1 MSVPSSGAEM
11 ENLKSRLP
19 AVFAVLFIIIASA
32 FVLFPSIKSS
42 VKWLFSE
49 SGEYRVEYTAGTVGR
64 MFFCPGGDCVITGY
78 AAVKSD
84 AESAAGAVQFAATD
98 PGIGSGDSVRLYV
111 AEGEPLAW
119 TTAPYLLFAFISCI
133 VLALPVFLLWSR
145 KRTLARALV
154 SVMLS
159 LVATLVFCSMYASGS
174 TVKELKLFA
183 PLLSTEVTGTVDS
196 EKRVVSSCGKD
207 EECGKTYVYS
217 VSLNDGTKVRSG
229 AVLRTEKEMKPGE
242 KAEFRF
248 ADSAPDVVFE
258 GSRIWLFPPFVFVL
272 FSLYG
277 IIRLQKLGE
286 EYSKRGSPKKS

>member
-1 MSVPSSGAEM
+1 
-11 ENLKSRLP
+11 
-19 AVFAVLFIIIASA
+19 
-32 FVLFPSIKSS
+32 
-42 VKWLFSE
+42 
-49 SGEYRVEYTAGTVGR
+49 
-64 MFFCPGGDCVITGY
+64 MFFCPGGECAITGY

-84 AESAAGAVQFAATD
+84 AEGTAGAVQFAATD
-98 PGIGSGDSVRLYV
+98 RGIGSGDSVRLYV
-111 AEGEPLAW
+111 ADGEPLAW

-133 VLALPVFLLWSR
+133 VIALPVFLLWSR
-145 KRTLARALV
+145 KRALARALV

-183 PLLSTEVTGTVDS
+183 PFLSTEVTGTVDS

-217 VSLNDGTKVRSG
+217 VSFNDGTKVRSG

-258 GSRIWLFPPFVFVL
+258 GSRIWLFPPFVFIL
-272 FSLYG
+272 FSFYG
-277 IIRLQKLGE
+277 IIRLQKLSE
-286 EYSKRGSPKKS
+286 EYSKKGSPKKS

>member
-1 MSVPSSGAEM
+1 MQ
-11 ENLKSRLP
+11 NLKSRLP

-32 FVLFPSIKSS
+32 FILFPSIKSS

-49 SGEYRVEYTAGTVGR
+49 SGQYRVEYTAGTVGK
-64 MFFCPGGDCVITGY
+64 MFFCPSGECAITGY
-78 AAVKSD
+78 AAVRSY
-84 AESAAGAVQFAATD
+84 AEGTAGAVQFAATD

-133 VLALPVFLLWSR
+133 ILALPVFLLWSR
-145 KRTLARALV
+145 KRAIARALI

-174 TVKELKLFA
+174 TVKELRLFS
-183 PLLSTEVTGTVDS
+183 PFLSTVVTGTVDS

-207 EECGKTYVYS
+207 EECAKTYVYS
-217 VSLNDGTKVRSG
+217 VSFSDGTKVRSG
-229 AVLRTEKEMKPGE
+229 AVLRTDREMKPGE
-242 KAEFRF
+242 KAEFRY

-272 FSLYG
+272 FSFYG
-277 IIRLQKLGE
+277 IIRLQRLSE
-286 EYSKRGSPKKS
+286 EYSRKGAPKKS

>member
-1 MSVPSSGAEM
+1 MQ
-11 ENLKSRLP
+11 NLKSRLP
-19 AVFAVLFIIIASA
+19 ALFAVLFIIIASV
-32 FVLFPSIKSS
+32 FILFPSIKSS
-42 VKWLFSE
+42 VEWLFSE
-49 SGEYRVEYTAGTVGR
+49 CGEYRVEYAAGTVGK
-64 MFFCPGGDCVITGY
+64 MFFCPGGECAITGY
-78 AAVKSD
+78 SAVKAG
-84 AESAAGAVQFAATD
+84 AEGTVSAVQFAATD
-98 PGIGSGDSVRLYV
+98 TGIAAGDSVRLYV

-119 TTAPYLLFAFISCI
+119 TTAPYLLFAFIACI

-145 KRTLARALV
+145 KRALARALV

-174 TVKELKLFA
+174 AVKELKLFA
-183 PLLSTEVTGTVDS
+183 PFLSTEVTGTVDS

-217 VSLNDGTKVRSG
+217 VSFNDGTKVRSG

-258 GSRIWLFPPFVFVL
+258 GSRIWLFPPFVFIL
-272 FSLYG
+272 FSFYG
-277 IIRLQKLGE
+277 IIRLQKLSE
-286 EYSKRGSPKKS
+286 EYSKKGIPKKS

>member
-1 MSVPSSGAEM
+1 MQ
-11 ENLKSRLP
+11 NLKSRLP

-32 FVLFPSIKSS
+32 FILFPSIKSS

-49 SGEYRVEYTAGTVGR
+49 SGQYRVEYTAGTVGK
-64 MFFCPGGDCVITGY
+64 MFFCPSGECAITGY
-78 AAVKSD
+78 AAVRSD
-84 AESAAGAVQFAATD
+84 AGGTAGAVQFAATD

-133 VLALPVFLLWSR
+133 ILALPVFLLWSR
-145 KRTLARALV
+145 KRAIARALI

-174 TVKELKLFA
+174 TVKELRLFS
-183 PLLSTEVTGTVDS
+183 PFLSTVVTGTVDS

-207 EECGKTYVYS
+207 EECAKTYVYS
-217 VSLNDGTKVRSG
+217 VSFSDGTKVRSG
-229 AVLRTEKEMKPGE
+229 ALLRTDREMKPGE
-242 KAEFRF
+242 KAEFRY

-272 FSLYG
+272 FSFYG
-277 IIRLQKLGE
+277 IIRLQRLSE
-286 EYSKRGSPKKS
+286 EYSRKGAPKKS